1 MRKVIKAGKGPGSGQ
16 GSSFSREMHGEIGR
30 DAAKEVLSKAEDV
43 QYALDGI
50 IKQAKGSAGRYGSAT
65 GIGRDCVNELY
76 DIIQKY
82 ELI

>member
-1 MRKVIKAGKGPGSGQ
+1 MRKVIKAGKGPGSNQ

-43 QYALDGI
+43 QYALDEI
-50 IKQAKGSAGRYGSAT
+50 IKKAKGNMDRYGSAS

-76 DIIQKY
+76 DIMVKY
-82 ELI
+82 EFI